1 MSLAR
6 YAIRTASFAA
16 LYLVATLLGHL
27 TEVGRT
33 EVALFWPAAVV
44 GAVWL
49 LAQAPYRMLR
59 FDVIALGTVAASVAV
74 TSHGI
79 LAALAMAVPQVVPA
93 VLIVFLAQRWLPP
106 AGAGTGAVLVR
117 LTGIAAAAAAAGAVL
132 HGVIDL
138 GGFTAPEAGYLVLRD
153 TVSVLLALLG
163 LHFLRAKPQGK
174 GPTRRGHLTVVR

>member
-6 YAIRTASFAA
+6 YSIRTASFAA
-16 LYLVATLLGHL
+16 LYLVVTLLGQL

-33 EVALFWPAAVV
+33 GVALCWPAAVV
-44 GAVWL
+44 GALWL

-59 FDVIALGTVAASVAV
+59 FDVIALATVAASVAV

-79 LAALAMAVPQVVPA
+79 LAALALAVPQVVPA
-93 VLIVFLAQRWLPP
+93 VLVVFLAQRRLPA

-117 LTGIAAAAAAAGAVL
+117 LAGIAAAAAASGAIL

-138 GGFTAPEAGYLVLRD
+138 GGFTAPEAGYLILRD
-153 TVSVLLALLG
+153 TVSVLLALLA
-163 LHFLRAKPQGK
+163 LHFLRRKPDGT